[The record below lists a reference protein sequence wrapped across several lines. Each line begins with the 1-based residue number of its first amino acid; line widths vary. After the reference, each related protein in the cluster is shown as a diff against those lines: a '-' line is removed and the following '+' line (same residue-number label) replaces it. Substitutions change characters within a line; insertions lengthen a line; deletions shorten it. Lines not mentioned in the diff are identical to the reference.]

1 MNSLRNFNVDIYI
14 EQVEIDTHNFTA
26 TYYVVL
32 RKQKQFIVQYEI
44 QEHEMYHL
52 GFNQTTVTNESSSEQ
67 DKDTELIL
75 FFFRN
80 YINTE
85 HNAKYLY
92 DLCHT
97 IRQNNITFKSIYNE
111 NY

>member
-14 EQVEIDTHNFTA
+14 NQVEVDTHNFA
-26 TYYVVL
+26 VTYYVTV
-32 RKQKQFIVQYEI
+32 RKSIQFIVKYEI
-44 QEHEMYHL
+44 QEEQLYHL
-52 GFNQTTVTNESSSEQ
+52 GFNIGDENQSSQEQ
-67 DKDTELIL
+67 LDMDTELL
-75 FFFRN
+75 LCFFRH
-80 YINTE
+80 YVNTE

-111 NY
+111 N